1 MNLPI
6 AQSILHGALRPSNK
20 PNISFQALARKFNN
34 LPSKLDDIE
43 KLFISELGN
52 YAIFDF
58 EKAVAINTI
67 APDEYTSI
75 KEYTIKPKIEIS
87 KEESLQTPQTIFY
100 NTIVNAEA
108 TRIKIALLNYSTV
121 VQSNIDTRQELKETL
136 RLIKS
141 HIKKASETAD
151 TYYQV
156 LQINLVKLYYELT
169 ISFDVLLTENDFTA
183 FEDLYLECFNRYPSD
198 DELNA
203 YQAAKLIHEAQ
214 THIALN
220 YDIQETQN
228 LLGEICSS
236 IELNSHN
243 STLIMVGI
251 ALENYLFLKQT
262 NQPIPT
268 FDQLINS
275 GFVNLITKE
284 QKSILR
290 QRFEREEIAIDR
302 ANAIDDIF
310 TELSFGNPIRNTLSI
325 TNNLSVFLN
334 QQKDIYLKDPSA
346 IYKVVIEK
354 QISDSNKKPQ
364 PTVKLMQIKSKLAI
378 AHKHLAFLN
387 GVNPQNNERILSE
400 SDYKLMI
407 AYIEHL
413 IQHDSI
419 PKITRK
425 IPRANLGKTWFRYSI
440 YLVHKELYSSIQDIW
455 IEFMQ
460 QVFDEFSPK
469 VVTFST
475 LKTKFSQQPSGYNQF
490 IKKVLG

>member
-1 MNLPI
+1 MDNY
-6 AQSILHGALRPSNK
+6 
-20 PNISFQALARKFNN
+20 FQ
-34 LPSKLDDIE
+34 
-43 KLFISELGN
+43 
-52 YAIFDF
+52 
-58 EKAVAINTI
+58 
-67 APDEYTSI
+67 
-75 KEYTIKPKIEIS
+75 
-87 KEESLQTPQTIFY
+87 
-100 NTIVNAEA
+100 
-108 TRIKIALLNYSTV
+108 V
-121 VQSNIDTRQELKETL
+121 VQT
-136 RLIKS
+136 
-141 HIKKASETAD
+141 
-151 TYYQV
+151 
-156 LQINLVKLYYELT
+156 NLVKLYYELT

-214 THIALN
+214 TQIDLN
-220 YDIQETQN
+220 SDIQKTQN
-228 LLGEICSS
+228 LLGDICSS

-243 STLIMVGI
+243 STLITVGI

-275 GFVNLITKE
+275 DFVNLITKE

-290 QRFEREEIAIDR
+290 QRYEREEIAIDR

-354 QISDSNKKPQ
+354 QISDSKKKPKKKPQ
-364 PTVKLMQIKSKLAI
+364 PTVKPMQIKSKLAI

-387 GVNPQNNERILSE
+387 GVNPQNNERIMSE

-419 PKITRK
+419 PKITKK

-440 YLVHKELYSSIQDIW
+440 YLVHKELYSSIQDNW

-460 QVFDEFSPK
+460 QAFDEFSPK

>member
-6 AQSILHGALRPSNK
+6 VQSILHGALRPSNK
-20 PNISFQALARKFNN
+20 PDIPFQALARKFNN
-34 LPSKLDDIE
+34 LPSELNDIE
-43 KLFISELGN
+43 KLFISELEN
-52 YAIFDF
+52 YANFNF
-58 EKAVAINTI
+58 EKAVPIKDI

-75 KEYTIKPKIEIS
+75 KEYAIKPKIEIS

-100 NTIVNAEA
+100 NAIVNAEA
-108 TRIKIALLNYSTV
+108 TRIKIALLHYSTV

-141 HIKKASETAD
+141 YIKKASETAD
-151 TYYQV
+151 TYFQD

-169 ISFDVLLTENDFTA
+169 IAFDVLLTENDFTA
-183 FEDLYLECFNRYPSD
+183 FEDLYVECFNRYPSD
-198 DELNA
+198 DELNS
-203 YQAAKLIHEAQ
+203 YQAAKFIHEAQ
-214 THIALN
+214 TQIDLN
-220 YDIQETQN
+220 SDIQKTQN
-228 LLGEICSS
+228 LLADICNS
-236 IELNSHN
+236 IKLNPHH
-243 STLIMVGI
+243 STLITVGI
-251 ALENYLFLKQT
+251 ALENDLFLKQT

-268 FDQLINS
+268 FDQLIS
-275 GFVNLITKE
+275 TDFVNLITKE

-290 QRFEREEIAIDR
+290 QRYEREEMAIDR

-334 QQKDIYLKDPSA
+334 QQKDLYLKDPSA

-354 QISDSNKKPQ
+354 QLSDIKKKPQ
-364 PTVKLMQIKSKLAI
+364 PTVKPMQIKTKLAI

-387 GVNPQNNERILSE
+387 GVNPQNNQRIMSE
-400 SDYKLMI
+400 SDYKLMV
-407 AYIEHL
+407 AYVDHL
-413 IQHDSI
+413 IQHESI
-419 PKITRK
+419 PKITKK

-440 YLVHKELYSSIQDIW
+440 YLVHNELYSSIQDLW

-460 QVFDEFSPK
+460 QAFDEFSPN

-490 IKKVLG
+490 TKKVLG

>member
-6 AQSILHGALRPSNK
+6 AQSILHGALRPSNL
-20 PNISFQALARKFNN
+20 PDIAFQALARKFNN
-34 LPSKLDDIE
+34 LPSNLNDIE

-52 YAIFDF
+52 YAVFDF
-58 EKAVAINTI
+58 EKAVAINNI

-75 KEYTIKPKIEIS
+75 KEYTFKPKIEIS

-108 TRIKIALLNYSTV
+108 NRIKIALLNYSIV

-141 HIKKASETAD
+141 HIKKATETAD
-151 TYYQV
+151 IYYQD
-156 LQINLVKLYYELT
+156 LQTNLVKLYYELT
-169 ISFDVLLTENDFTA
+169 ISFDVLLTEKDFTA

-203 YQAAKLIHEAQ
+203 YQAAKLIQEAQ
-214 THIALN
+214 TLITLN
-220 YDIQETQN
+220 NDIQKTQN
-228 LLGEICSS
+228 LLGDICSS

-243 STLIMVGI
+243 STLFTVGI

-262 NQPIPT
+262 NQAIPS

-275 GFVNLITKE
+275 DFANLITKE

-310 TELSFGNPIRNTLSI
+310 TELSFSNLIRNTLSI

-354 QISDSNKKPQ
+354 QISDSKKKPQ
-364 PTVKLMQIKSKLAI
+364 PTVKPMQIKSKLAI

-419 PKITRK
+419 PKITKK

-460 QVFDEFSPK
+460 QAFDEFSPK

>member
-6 AQSILHGALRPSNK
+6 AQSILHGALRPGNVSD
-20 PNISFQALARKFNN
+20 IAFQALARKFNN
-34 LPSKLDDIE
+34 LPSNLNDIE

-52 YAIFDF
+52 YAVFDF
-58 EKAVAINTI
+58 EKAVAINNI

-75 KEYTIKPKIEIS
+75 KEYMFKPKIEIR
-87 KEESLQTPQTIFY
+87 KEEAIKTPQISFY
-100 NTIVNAEA
+100 NAIINAEA

-136 RLIKS
+136 RQIKS
-141 HIKKASETAD
+141 YIKKANETVN
-151 TYYQV
+151 TYYQD
-156 LQINLVKLYYELT
+156 LQTNLVKLYYELT
-169 ISFDVLLTENDFTA
+169 IIFDVVLTENDFTA
-183 FEDLYLECFNRYPSD
+183 YEDLYLECFNRYPSN

-203 YQAAKLIHEAQ
+203 YQVAKLIHEVQ
-214 THIALN
+214 TQIALN
-220 YDIQETQN
+220 CDIQSAQN
-228 LLGEICSS
+228 LYTDVCSS
-236 IELNSHN
+236 IELNSQN
-243 STLIMVGI
+243 SSILTIGI
-251 ALENYLFLKQT
+251 ALENYAFLKQI
-262 NQPIPT
+262 NQAIPS
-268 FDQLINS
+268 FDQLINID
-275 GFVNLITKE
+275 FVNLIIKE

-310 TELSFGNPIRNTLSI
+310 SELLFNRPFQNTLSI

-334 QQKDIYLKDPSA
+334 QQKDIYLKDLSA
-346 IYKVVIEK
+346 IFKVVLEK
-354 QISDSNKKPQ
+354 QVSDIKSKPQ
-364 PTVKLMQIKSKLAI
+364 PIAKPMQIKSKLAI

-387 GVNPQNNERILSE
+387 GINPQNNERIMSE
-400 SDYKLMI
+400 NDYKLMM

-413 IQHDSI
+413 IQHNSI

-440 YLVHKELYSSIQDIW
+440 YIVHKELYSSIQDTW

-460 QVFDEFSPK
+460 QAFDEFSPK

-475 LKTKFSQQPSGYNQF
+475 LKTKFSQQPSGYDQF

>member
-6 AQSILHGALRPSNK
+6 AQSILHGALRPSNL
-20 PNISFQALARKFNN
+20 PDIAFQALARKFNN
-34 LPSKLDDIE
+34 LPSNLNDIE

-58 EKAVAINTI
+58 EKAIAINNI

-75 KEYTIKPKIEIS
+75 KEYTFKPKIEIS

-100 NTIVNAEA
+100 NAIVNAEA
-108 TRIKIALLNYSTV
+108 TWIKIALLNYSTV

-151 TYYQV
+151 TYYQD
-156 LQINLVKLYYELT
+156 LQANLVKLYYELT

-183 FEDLYLECFNRYPSD
+183 FDDLYLECFNRYPSD

-203 YQAAKLIHEAQ
+203 YKAAKLIHEAQ
-214 THIALN
+214 TQIDLN
-220 YDIQETQN
+220 SDIQKTQN
-228 LLGEICSS
+228 LLGDICSS
-236 IELNSHN
+236 IELNSRN
-243 STLIMVGI
+243 STLLTVGI

-262 NQPIPT
+262 NQAIPS

-275 GFVNLITKE
+275 DFVNLITKE

-290 QRFEREEIAIDR
+290 QRYEREEIAIDR

-310 TELSFGNPIRNTLSI
+310 TELSFSNPIRNTLSI

-346 IYKVVIEK
+346 KFTPKESSLNTGEKLPSTASYTIQLATAKYTTFKDEVAKYRFEELEMVKVLNDLQRNELIKLIVERQIAYSVPMLKHIGYFDYLKNTYRLTKTNIFKHIAKAIGSQERAVKGNFNVLNPDSKEDPYTYNSADFVKEVI
-354 QISDSNKKPQ
+354 
-364 PTVKLMQIKSKLAI
+364 
-378 AHKHLAFLN
+378 
-387 GVNPQNNERILSE
+387 
-400 SDYKLMI
+400 SDYKKL
-407 AYIEHL
+407 
-413 IQHDSI
+413 
-419 PKITRK
+419 T
-425 IPRANLGKTWFRYSI
+425 T
-440 YLVHKELYSSIQDIW
+440 
-455 IEFMQ
+455 
-460 QVFDEFSPK
+460 
-469 VVTFST
+469 
-475 LKTKFSQQPSGYNQF
+475 
-490 IKKVLG
+490 

>member
-6 AQSILHGALRPSNK
+6 AQSILHGALRPSNL
-20 PNISFQALARKFNN
+20 PDIAFHALARKFNN
-34 LPSKLDDIE
+34 LPSNLNDIE

-58 EKAVAINTI
+58 EKAIAINNI

-75 KEYTIKPKIEIS
+75 KEYTFKPKIEIS

-121 VQSNIDTRQELKETL
+121 VQSDIDTRQELKETL

-151 TYYQV
+151 TYYQD
-156 LQINLVKLYYELT
+156 LQTNLVKLYYELT
-169 ISFDVLLTENDFTA
+169 ISFDVLLTENDFTT

-214 THIALN
+214 TLIVLN
-220 YDIQETQN
+220 NDIQKTQN
-228 LLGEICSS
+228 LLGDICCS
-236 IELNSHN
+236 IELNPHN
-243 STLIMVGI
+243 STLFTVGI

-262 NQPIPT
+262 NQAIPS

-275 GFVNLITKE
+275 DFVNLITKE

-290 QRFEREEIAIDR
+290 QRYEREEIAIDR

-310 TELSFGNPIRNTLSI
+310 TELSFSNPIRNTLSI
-325 TNNLSVFLN
+325 TNNLSAFLN

-354 QISDSNKKPQ
+354 QISDSKKKPQ
-364 PTVKLMQIKSKLAI
+364 PTVKPMQIKSKLAI

-413 IQHDSI
+413 IQFDSI
-419 PKITRK
+419 PKITKK

-440 YLVHKELYSSIQDIW
+440 YLVHKELYSSIQDVW

-460 QVFDEFSPK
+460 QAFDEFSPK